1 MKKILFLLSLCAF
14 ASGALAQDNAAKQAL
29 AREAIAAMQ
38 VDKMLDNMA
47 GQIRQMA
54 MQRAQLPPTA
64 TAEQRARFDV
74 FMGRVTDLAMAEVKT
89 MITRLDVIY
98 AEVYTEAELK
108 AIVSFFNTAEGKSM
122 LAKQPQVMT
131 RLMPLMQEMQAAM
144 LPKLQK
150 LAQDFEAENRAAAAA
165 AAPATPGATP
175 APADPNA
182 APTFTLPPAPKP

>member
-1 MKKILFLLSLCAF
+1 MKKILFLLSLCALAPGAF
-14 ASGALAQDNAAKQAL
+14 AEENAAKQAL

-64 TAEQRARFDV
+64 TPEQRARFDA
-74 FMGRVTDLAMAEVKT
+74 FMGRVTDLAMTEVKS
-89 MITRLDVIY
+89 MVTRLDVIY
-98 AEVYTEAELK
+98 AEVYTEGELK
-108 AIVSFFNTAEGKSM
+108 AIVTFFNTAEGKSM

-165 AAPATPGATP
+165 AAPATP
-175 APADPNA
+175 ADPNA
-182 APTFTLPPAPKP
+182 APTFTLPPAKP